1 MRTYI
6 LLPLLALLNM
16 GANAAT
22 IQNLISRHSGPHIRS
37 PSQHLNN
44 PISRQVHNADFSSDS
59 SPLPGSQ
66 SSSDASPPTSGSAAA
81 SSRRAVAADPD
92 TDANGDV
99 DDQGEDVDALDGVL
113 TTVSCFILYLILN
126 PSLSFS
132 FQDHG
137 SEGDTVRLSVPPPR
151 RRQNIA
157 GLSVQ
162 VTKGAPSAPAS
173 SGVGSNCIF
182 FTFLIN
188 VFTFVSP
195 F

>member
-66 SSSDASPPTSGSAAA
+66 SSSVASPPTSGSAVAA
-81 SSRRAVAADPD
+81 SSRRALAADPD
-92 TDANGDV
+92 TDVNGDV
-99 DDQGEDVDALDGVL
+99 DDQAEDVDVLDGGL
-113 TTVSCFILYLILN
+113 TTVSCFILLSYLE
-126 PSLSFS
+126 PSLIFLVS
-132 FQDHG
+132 G
-137 SEGDTVRLSVPPPR
+137 SWLRG
-151 RRQNIA
+151 
-157 GLSVQ
+157 
-162 VTKGAPSAPAS
+162 
-173 SGVGSNCIF
+173 
-182 FTFLIN
+182 
-188 VFTFVSP
+188 
-195 F
+195 